1 MTKNN
6 GSVLQM
12 LAIGGALV
20 YAMMC
25 PWFLT
30 DFHIFQATQVLVYA
44 IAIMGLNLLTGY
56 SGQISLGHGAFY
68 AVGAY
73 TVAILMSNDVPYG
86 LALVVALLISF
97 SVGYLFGLPALRLE
111 GHYLALATFAL
122 ALAVPQLLK
131 HSAIQSWTGGVQGLA
146 ILKPSAPWGLRIN
159 ADQWLY
165 YMVFGITAV
174 LFVAAYNLTRGRV
187 GRALTAIR
195 DQQVAAEAMGVNV
208 ARYKTLAFAVSA
220 MYTGIAG
227 GLSAIIIQFVAP
239 GSFDMFLSI
248 FLFVG
253 LVVGGLGSLA
263 GTVVGGAF
271 IVIVPNI
278 AADISKAATGSVYAL
293 LLLSMMFFLPNGI
306 GGFVQERWKRYQDQ
320 RAQLAVGPMPS
331 KRAMSRS

>member
-1 MTKNN
+1 MRDKK
-6 GSVLQM
+6 GSGLQQ
-12 LAIGGALV
+12 LALV
-20 YAMMC
+20 GVLAYALAC

-30 DFHIFQATQVLVYA
+30 DFHIFQGTQILVYA

-73 TVAILMSNDVPYG
+73 TVAILMSHDVSYG
-86 LALVVALLISF
+86 LALIAALVISF
-97 SVGYLFGLPALRLE
+97 AAGYLFGLPALRLE

-122 ALAVPQLLK
+122 ALAIPQLLK

-146 ILKPSAPWGLRIN
+146 ILKPSPPSGLRIN

-165 YMVFGITAV
+165 YMVLGITAV
-174 LFVAAYNLTRGRV
+174 LFVGAYNLTRGRV

-208 ARYKTLAFAVSA
+208 AQYKTLAFAVSA

-253 LVVGGLGSLA
+253 LVVGGLGSIA

-293 LLLSMMFFLPNGI
+293 LLLAMMFALPNGI
-306 GGFVQERWKRYQDQ
+306 GGFVEERWKRYLDA
-320 RAQLAVGPMPS
+320 RA
-331 KRAMSRS
+331 KHRAGSVAPKG

>member
-1 MTKNN
+1 MREKN
-6 GSVLQM
+6 GSGLQK
-12 LAIGGALV
+12 LAIIGVLACAL
-20 YAMMC
+20 AC

-30 DFHIFQATQVLVYA
+30 DFHIFQGTQILVYA

-73 TVAILMSNDVPYG
+73 TVAILMSHDVSYG
-86 LALVVALLISF
+86 LALIAALVISF
-97 SVGYLFGLPALRLE
+97 AAGYLFGLPALRLE

-122 ALAVPQLLK
+122 ALAIPQLLK

-146 ILKPSAPWGLRIN
+146 ILKPSPPSGLRIN

-165 YMVFGITAV
+165 YMVLGITAV
-174 LFVAAYNLTRGRV
+174 LFVGAYNLTRGRV

-208 ARYKTLAFAVSA
+208 AQYKTLAFAVSA

-253 LVVGGLGSLA
+253 LVVGGLGSIA

-293 LLLSMMFFLPNGI
+293 LLLAMMFALPNGI
-306 GGFVQERWKRYQDQ
+306 GGFVEERWKRYLDA
-320 RAQLAVGPMPS
+320 RA
-331 KRAMSRS
+331 KHRAGSVAPKG